1 MSRRGRPLEVR
12 AVARL
17 TNLSSIGGKR
27 GRTVG
32 SWLDLARS
40 MGAGATLRRVR
51 EGNAGVLDPAV
62 RDAVYAAIWREAGE
76 AAGAQVRDLG
86 SGFLEIERDG
96 RATKVFQQV
105 VSLDDPV
112 TLRLALDKPVVH
124 GLLRAAA
131 VPVPEHVEWSFS
143 DPGPALEFVAAAG
156 GPCVVKAAS
165 GTGGGE
171 GTTAGVD
178 SPARLMRA
186 RLRAGRF
193 GTRLLIERQV
203 PGPVYRLLFLDGE
216 LIDTIRHVPPRLTGD
231 GSSTVERLM
240 AAENERRL
248 SARGAAGLSLL
259 DVGLDTIFTLDRQGL
274 KLDSVIP
281 AGETIAVQ
289 TVTNDNRI
297 EDTETVREPLHPDL
311 VEASRRAAGAVGLR
325 LAGVD
330 VITPD
335 ASQPLE
341 RSGGVV
347 AEVNGT
353 PGIHH
358 HYHVANAANATHVA
372 VPILERVLQGPEQ
385 GKPSTETERETV
397 A

>member
-1 MSRRGRPLEVR
+1 MRGRPLEAR

-17 TNLSSIGGKR
+17 TDVVGIAGTR

-40 MGAGATLRRVR
+40 VGGRSTLKRLRGGGPGGFPPEVR
-51 EGNAGVLDPAV
+51 N
-62 RDAVYAAIWREAGE
+62 AVYAAIWRD
-76 AAGAQVRDLG
+76 AAGKVGADVRDIG
-86 SGFLEIERDG
+86 SGFLEISRRG
-96 RATKVFQQV
+96 ASLKVWQQV
-105 VSLDDPV
+105 NPLDDPV

-124 GLLRAAA
+124 RLLQEAN
-131 VPVPEHVEWSFS
+131 VPVPEHLDWSFS
-143 DPGPALEFVAAAG
+143 DYQPALEFVAAAQ

-193 GTRLLIERQV
+193 GARLLIERQV

-216 LIDTIRHVPPRLTGD
+216 LIDVIRHVPPRLTGD
-231 GSSTVERLM
+231 GAKTVEELI

-248 SARGAAGLSLL
+248 AGGGDTGLSLL
-259 DVGLDTIFTLDRQGL
+259 DIGLDTIFTLERQGL
-274 KLDSVIP
+274 RLASVIP
-281 AGETIAVQ
+281 AGKEIAVQ

-297 EDTETVREPLHPDL
+297 EDTETIRDGLHPEL
-311 VEASRRAAGAVGLR
+311 VDASRRAALAVGLR

-335 ASQPLE
+335 ASEPLE
-341 RSGGVV
+341 RAGGVV
-347 AEVNGT
+347 VEVNGT

-358 HYHVANAANATHVA
+358 HYHVADRANATPVA
-372 VPILERVLQGPEQ
+372 VPILERALQEREGR
-385 GKPSTETERETV
+385 PSTDSERETV

>member
-1 MSRRGRPLEVR
+1 MSERPLEAR

-17 TNLSSIGGKR
+17 TDVVGVAGKR

-40 MGAGATLRRVR
+40 VGGRSTLRRMR
-51 EGNAGVLDPAV
+51 GGGPGEFPPAV
-62 RDAVYAAIWREAGE
+62 RDAVYAAIWRD
-76 AAGAQVRDLG
+76 AAERLGANVRDLG
-86 SGFLEIERDG
+86 SGFLEIG
-96 RATKVFQQV
+96 PGPTLKVWQQV
-105 VSLDDPV
+105 VPLDDPV

-124 GLLRAAA
+124 GLLREAS
-131 VPVPEHVEWSFS
+131 VPVPEHLEWSFS
-143 DPGPALEFVAAAG
+143 AYEPALEFVAAAG

-193 GTRLLIERQV
+193 GGRLLIERQV

-216 LIDTIRHVPPRLTGD
+216 LIDVIRHLPPRLTGD
-231 GSSTVERLM
+231 GRATVEQLI

-248 SARGAAGLSLL
+248 DGEGAAGLSLL
-259 DVGLDTIFTLDRQGL
+259 DVGLDTIFTLERQGL
-274 KLDSVIP
+274 RLASVVP
-281 AGETIAVQ
+281 AGKEIAVQ

-297 EDTETVREPLHPDL
+297 EDTETIRDGLHPEL
-311 VEASRRAAGAVGLR
+311 VDASRRAALAVGLR

-341 RSGGVV
+341 QSGGVV

-358 HYHVANAANATHVA
+358 HYHVADRANATPVA
-372 VPILERVLQGPEQ
+372 VPILERALQDLEQ
-385 GKPSTETERETV
+385 RKPSTDSERETV

>member
-1 MSRRGRPLEVR
+1 MSERPLEAR

-17 TNLSSIGGKR
+17 TNAVGIAGTR

-40 MGAGATLRRVR
+40 VGGRSTLKRLRGGGPGDFPPDVR
-51 EGNAGVLDPAV
+51 N
-62 RDAVYAAIWREAGE
+62 AVYAQIWRD
-76 AAGAQVRDLG
+76 AAAKLGADVRDLG
-86 SGFLEIERDG
+86 SGFLEVTRGE
-96 RATKVFQQV
+96 ATVRVWQQV
-105 VSLDDPV
+105 NPLDDPV

-124 GLLRAAA
+124 RLLREVS
-131 VPVPEHVEWSFS
+131 VPVPEYLEWSFS
-143 DPGPALEFVAAAG
+143 DYEPALEFVAAAQ

-193 GTRLLIERQV
+193 GARLLIERQV

-231 GSSTVERLM
+231 GTKTVEQLIQ
-240 AAENERRL
+240 AENERRL
-248 SARGAAGLSLL
+248 SANGEAGLSLL
-259 DVGLDTIFTLDRQGL
+259 DVGLDTIFTLERQGL
-274 KLDSVIP
+274 KLASVVP
-281 AGETIAVQ
+281 AGEEIAVQ

-297 EDTETVREPLHPDL
+297 EDTETIRDGLHPEL
-311 VEASRRAAGAVGLR
+311 VAASRRAALAVGLR

-335 ASQPLE
+335 ASEPLE
-341 RSGGVV
+341 RTGGVV

-358 HYHVANAANATHVA
+358 HYHVADRANATPVA
-372 VPILERVLQGPEQ
+372 VPILQKALQEHEQ
-385 GKPSTETERETV
+385 GRPSTHSERETV